1 MGKYY
6 IEPVEVSPRI
16 AKLKDAMFETK
27 SQVEADRA
35 VILTQSY
42 KNSEDEPMIKR
53 RAHAFRDIAENL
65 PIIIRDN
72 ELIVGSNSIGSR
84 SCQIYPE
91 FSYDWIEA
99 EFDTIDGVKERVRA
113 YMGNRYILQFE
124 TYK

>member
-6 IEPVEVSPRI
+6 IEPVEMSPRI
-16 AKLKDAMFETK
+16 TKLKDAMFETK
-27 SQVEADRA
+27 PQVEADRA

-65 PIIIRDN
+65 PIVIRDN

-99 EFDTIDGVKERVRA
+99 EFDTMATRSADPFYLSEDTKA
-113 YMGNRYILQFE
+113 
-124 TYK
+124 